1 MKELL
6 TLLKVFAGM
15 LLVAVATAAQGP
27 GVPSTHART
36 VRELPSPAAPGSGQ
50 SSLSVGPDGR
60 VYLSWI
66 ERLEGKRFAL
76 RFARREGAGWSA
88 PQTIAEG
95 SNWFVNWADFPSL
108 AALPDG
114 SLAAHWLAR
123 SGAGTYAYDVNI
135 SRSTDGG
142 KTWTPPIVP
151 HRDGTQTEH
160 GFVSMFPAAGGAL
173 GAVWLDGRETKPP
186 EPGGEEHHGHG
197 QMTLRY
203 AMLGRDSK
211 LASETKLDGRVCEC
225 CQTSAAMT
233 SEGMVVVYRDRSE
246 DETRDISIVR
256 LLRGGLWSEPR
267 AVHADGWRI
276 DGCPVNGPSVAASGR
291 RVAVAWFTMA
301 GGGPHVRLAFS
312 KDAGATFAPPSE
324 VGDGDP
330 IGRAE
335 VLILT
340 DGSALVSW
348 LEKITGG
355 AELRARRIRPD
366 GTRDPSVTIAP
377 STATRS
383 SGVPQ
388 MALAKNNT
396 IIFSWT
402 APDGIRT
409 AEMPAPRR

>member
-1 MKELL
+1 MKKLL
-6 TLLKVFAGM
+6 VPLRVLAGM
-15 LLVAVATAAQGP
+15 FLVAVASASQGP
-27 GVPSTHART
+27 AVLSPHAQT
-36 VRELPSPAAPGSGQ
+36 VRQLPSPAAPGSGQ
-50 SSLSVGPDGR
+50 SSLSVGPEGR
-60 VYLSWI
+60 VYLSWV

-88 PQTIAEG
+88 PRTIAEG
-95 SNWFVNWADFPSL
+95 SSWFVNWADFPSL

-123 SGAGTYAYDVNI
+123 PSGAGAHAYNVYI
-135 SRSTDGG
+135 SRSRDGG
-142 KTWTPPIVP
+142 KTWTPPVVP

-160 GFVSMFPAAGGAL
+160 GFVSMFPAGGAL
-173 GAVWLDGRETKPP
+173 GAVWLDGREMKPP
-186 EPGGEEHHGHG
+186 EPGGGEHHGHG

-203 AMLGRDSK
+203 TTLGPGGK
-211 LASETKLDGRVCEC
+211 LAPEARLDARVCEC
-225 CQTSAAMT
+225 CQTSAAVT
-233 SEGMVVVYRDRSE
+233 SDGVVVVYRDRSDE
-246 DETRDISIVR
+246 ETRDISIVR

-267 AVHADGWRI
+267 IIHADGWRI
-276 DGCPVNGPSVAASGR
+276 DGCPVNGPSVAAHGR

-330 IGRAE
+330 IGRAD
-335 VLILT
+335 VLVLA
-340 DGSALVSW
+340 DGSALVCW
-348 LEKITGG
+348 LEKTTGG
-355 AELRARRIRPD
+355 AELRARRVRPD

-377 STATRS
+377 SNATRS
-383 SGVPQ
+383 SSVPQ
-388 MALAKNNT
+388 MAHTKNA

-409 AEMPAPRR
+409 AEMPAPR